1 MGNLRGKTTDGFLSP
16 LGIPQL
22 SYPSPPSYFTSLR
35 TGSYSYAAA
44 SSCEPRTPDG
54 DKAGKTGNAD
64 ALVSLHGKC
73 VPWVRSW
80 TRAARFRVAAFL
92 HSHEMGHCPVSFP
105 LARSRLMAAFL
116 LSHPCGGCMAYLME
130 RECRIHKDKEPQG
143 SSPYAAVAGATIPV
157 ALGKADR
164 HQRAFMEH
172 ACHEP
177 VKTCCKSELHAS
189 ALRRSY
195 IPMKWGIARYRSR
208 LHAPALWRRSYF
220 PTLAAGV
227 WYI

>member
-1 MGNLRGKTTDGFLSP
+1 M
-16 LGIPQL
+16 
-22 SYPSPPSYFTSLR
+22 
-35 TGSYSYAAA
+35 
-44 SSCEPRTPDG
+44 
-54 DKAGKTGNAD
+54 
-64 ALVSLHGKC
+64 VH
-73 VPWVRSW
+73 
-80 TRAARFRVAAFL
+80 
-92 HSHEMGHCPVSFP
+92 
-105 LARSRLMAAFL
+105 
-116 LSHPCGGCMAYLME
+116 LME

>member
-1 MGNLRGKTTDGFLSP
+1 MENACHGCAAGQGLHASALRRSY
-16 LGIPQL
+16 IPM
-22 SYPSPPSYFTSLR
+22 
-35 TGSYSYAAA
+35 
-44 SSCEPRTPDG
+44 
-54 DKAGKTGNAD
+54 
-64 ALVSLHGKC
+64 
-73 VPWVRSW
+73 RS
-80 TRAARFRVAAFL
+80 
-92 HSHEMGHCPVSFP
+92 GHCPVSFP

-177 VKTCCKSELHAS
+177 VKTCCKSELARFRV
-189 ALRRSY
+189 AAFLLFPPLRRVYGTSD
-195 IPMKWGIARYRSR
+195 GE
-208 LHAPALWRRSYF
+208 
-220 PTLAAGV
+220 GV
-227 WYI
+227 QDS